1 MALEDEIKALTAA
14 LKENTAALNA
24 SMQVRAEALTIAKA
38 TVASAAEKPAAE
50 TKAAA
55 AEKPADKPKAAAAE
69 KPADKPKEEANPAPE
84 ATDAYAGLKELIA
97 GYLGVE
103 RQEERKARQDKVIA
117 LLNHEKIKKPGL
129 PADAKPNTTNIAP
142 ESIELFKKQM
152 SLLKEKGDLTT
163 PASDTL
169 V

>member
-24 SMQVRAEALTIAKA
+24 SMQVRTEALTIAKA

-50 TKAAA
+50 TKAA
-55 AEKPADKPKAAAAE
+55 ETQAAAA
-69 KPADKPKEEANPAPE
+69 KKPAPE

-103 RQEERKARQDKVIA
+103 RPEERKARQEKVIA

-129 PADAKPNTTNIAP
+129 PADAKPDTTNIAP

-163 PASDTL
+163 PASDAL

>member
-24 SMQVRAEALTIAKA
+24 SMQVRTEALTIAKA
-38 TVASAAEKPAAE
+38 TVVSAAE

-55 AEKPADKPKAAAAE
+55 AEKPADKPKE
-69 KPADKPKEEANPAPE
+69 KAKPAPE

-103 RQEERKARQDKVIA
+103 RPEERKARQEKVIA

-129 PADAKPNTTNIAP
+129 PADAKPDTTNIAP

-163 PASDTL
+163 PASDAL

>member
-38 TVASAAEKPAAE
+38 TVASVAEKPSAE

-55 AEKPADKPKAAAAE
+55 AKK
-69 KPADKPKEEANPAPE
+69 PAPE

-103 RQEERKARQDKVIA
+103 RPEERKARQEKVIA

-129 PADAKPNTTNIAP
+129 PADAKPDTTNIAP

-163 PASDTL
+163 PASDAL

>member
-38 TVASAAEKPAAE
+38 TVASAAEKP
-50 TKAAA
+50 
-55 AEKPADKPKAAAAE
+55 
-69 KPADKPKEEANPAPE
+69 KEDAKPAPE
-84 ATDAYAGLKELIA
+84 ATDTYAGLKELIA

-103 RQEERKARQDKVIA
+103 RPEERKARQEKVIA

-129 PADAKPNTTNIAP
+129 PADAKPDTTNIAP

-163 PASDTL
+163 PASDAL

>member
-1 MALEDEIKALTAA
+1 MPLEDEIKALTAA

-24 SMQVRAEALTIAKA
+24 SIQVRAEALTIAKA

-55 AEKPADKPKAAAAE
+55 AEKP
-69 KPADKPKEEANPAPE
+69 KENAKPAPE

-103 RQEERKARQDKVIA
+103 RPEERKARQEKVIA

-129 PADAKPNTTNIAP
+129 PADAKPDTTNIAP
-142 ESIELFKKQM
+142 ESIEIFKKQM

-163 PASDTL
+163 PESDAL
-169 V
+169 F

>member
-24 SMQVRAEALTIAKA
+24 SMQVRTEALTIAKA

-55 AEKPADKPKAAAAE
+55 AEKL
-69 KPADKPKEEANPAPE
+69 APE

-103 RQEERKARQDKVIA
+103 RPEERKARQEKVIA

-129 PADAKPNTTNIAP
+129 PADAKPDTTNIAP

-163 PASDTL
+163 PASDAL

>member
-38 TVASAAEKPAAE
+38 SVAS
-50 TKAAA
+50 
-55 AEKPADKPKAAAAE
+55 
-69 KPADKPKEEANPAPE
+69 ADKPKEEAKPAPE

-103 RQEERKARQDKVIA
+103 RPEERKARQEKVIA

-129 PADAKPNTTNIAP
+129 PADAKPDTTNIAP

-163 PASDTL
+163 PASDAL

>member
-24 SMQVRAEALTIAKA
+24 SMQGRTEARTIAKA

-55 AEKPADKPKAAAAE
+55 AKAAAA
-69 KPADKPKEEANPAPE
+69 KATVDKPKEEANPAPE

-103 RQEERKARQDKVIA
+103 RPEERKARQEKVIA

-129 PADAKPNTTNIAP
+129 PADAKPDTTNIAP

-163 PASDTL
+163 PASDAL

>member
-24 SMQVRAEALTIAKA
+24 SMQVRVEALTIAKA

-55 AEKPADKPKAAAAE
+55 A
-69 KPADKPKEEANPAPE
+69 DKPKEDAKPAPE

-103 RQEERKARQDKVIA
+103 RPEERKARQEKVIA

-129 PADAKPNTTNIAP
+129 PADAKPDTTNIAP
-142 ESIELFKKQM
+142 ESIEIFKKQM
-152 SLLKEKGDLTT
+152 SLLEEKGDLTT
-163 PASDTL
+163 PESDAL
-169 V
+169 F

>member
-38 TVASAAEKPAAE
+38 SVASAEK
-50 TKAAA
+50 
-55 AEKPADKPKAAAAE
+55 
-69 KPADKPKEEANPAPE
+69 PAPE

-103 RQEERKARQDKVIA
+103 RPEERKARQEKVIA

-129 PADAKPNTTNIAP
+129 PADAKPDTTNIAP
-142 ESIELFKKQM
+142 EAIELFKKQM

-163 PASDTL
+163 PASDAL

>member
-38 TVASAAEKPAAE
+38 SVASAEKPAAE

-55 AEKPADKPKAAAAE
+55 AEKPADKPKEEA
-69 KPADKPKEEANPAPE
+69 KPAAE

-103 RQEERKARQDKVIA
+103 RPEERKARQEKVIA

-129 PADAKPNTTNIAP
+129 PADAKPDTTNIAP

-163 PASDTL
+163 PASDAL

>member
-55 AEKPADKPKAAAAE
+55 AEKP
-69 KPADKPKEEANPAPE
+69 KEDAKPAPE

-103 RQEERKARQDKVIA
+103 RPEERKARQEKVIA

-129 PADAKPNTTNIAP
+129 PADAKPDTTNIAP

-163 PASDTL
+163 PESDAL
-169 V
+169 F

>member
-24 SMQVRAEALTIAKA
+24 SMQVRTEALTIAKA
-38 TVASAAEKPAAE
+38 TVASAAE

-55 AEKPADKPKAAAAE
+55 AEN
-69 KPADKPKEEANPAPE
+69 PADKPKEEANPAPE

-103 RQEERKARQDKVIA
+103 RPEERKARQEKVIA

-129 PADAKPNTTNIAP
+129 PADAKPDTTNIAP

-163 PASDTL
+163 PASDDL
-169 V
+169 F

>member
-55 AEKPADKPKAAAAE
+55 AEKP
-69 KPADKPKEEANPAPE
+69 KEDAKPAPE

-103 RQEERKARQDKVIA
+103 RPEERKARQEKVIA

-129 PADAKPNTTNIAP
+129 PADAKPDTTNIAP
-142 ESIELFKKQM
+142 ESIEIFKKQM

-163 PASDTL
+163 PESDAL
-169 V
+169 F

>member
-38 TVASAAEKPAAE
+38 TVAGAAEKPAAE

-55 AEKPADKPKAAAAE
+55 AKKPADK
-69 KPADKPKEEANPAPE
+69 PAPE

-103 RQEERKARQDKVIA
+103 RPEERKARQEKVIA

-129 PADAKPNTTNIAP
+129 PADAKPDTTNIAP

-163 PASDTL
+163 PASDAL

>member
-55 AEKPADKPKAAAAE
+55 AE
-69 KPADKPKEEANPAPE
+69 

-103 RQEERKARQDKVIA
+103 RPEERKARQEKVIA

-129 PADAKPNTTNIAP
+129 PADAKPDTTNIAP

-163 PASDTL
+163 PASDAL

>member
-38 TVASAAEKPAAE
+38 TVASAAENPAAE

-55 AEKPADKPKAAAAE
+55 AK
-69 KPADKPKEEANPAPE
+69 KPKEDAKPAPE

-103 RQEERKARQDKVIA
+103 RPEERKARQEKVIA

-129 PADAKPNTTNIAP
+129 PADAKPDTTNIAP
-142 ESIELFKKQM
+142 ESIEIFKKQM

-163 PASDTL
+163 PESDAL
-169 V
+169 F

>member
-14 LKENTAALNA
+14 LKENTAELNA

-38 TVASAAEKPAAE
+38 SFGLS
-50 TKAAA
+50 
-55 AEKPADKPKAAAAE
+55 AAE
-69 KPADKPKEEANPAPE
+69 KPADKPKEEAKPAPE

-103 RQEERKARQDKVIA
+103 RPEERKARQEKVIA

-129 PADAKPNTTNIAP
+129 PADAKPDTTNIAP
-142 ESIELFKKQM
+142 EAIELFKKQM

-163 PASDTL
+163 PASDAL

>member
-38 TVASAAEKPAAE
+38 TVASAAETPAAE

-55 AEKPADKPKAAAAE
+55 AK
-69 KPADKPKEEANPAPE
+69 KPKEETKPAPE

-103 RQEERKARQDKVIA
+103 RPEERKARQEKVIA

-129 PADAKPNTTNIAP
+129 PADAKPDTTNIAP
-142 ESIELFKKQM
+142 ESIEIFKKQM

-163 PASDTL
+163 PASDAL
-169 V
+169 F

>member
-55 AEKPADKPKAAAAE
+55 AEKPADKP
-69 KPADKPKEEANPAPE
+69 APE

-103 RQEERKARQDKVIA
+103 RPEERKARQNKVVA

-129 PADAKPNTTNIAP
+129 PADAKPDTTNIAP
-142 ESIELFKKQM
+142 ESIELFKNQM

-163 PASDTL
+163 PASDSL

>member
-55 AEKPADKPKAAAAE
+55 AEKPADKPKE
-69 KPADKPKEEANPAPE
+69 E

-103 RQEERKARQDKVIA
+103 RPEERKARQEKVIA

-129 PADAKPNTTNIAP
+129 PADAKPDTTNIAP

-163 PASDTL
+163 PASDDAL
-169 V
+169 F

>member
-38 TVASAAEKPAAE
+38 TVASASE

-55 AEKPADKPKAAAAE
+55 ADKPAAKA
-69 KPADKPKEEANPAPE
+69 KEETKPAPE

-103 RQEERKARQDKVIA
+103 RPEERKARQDKVIA
-117 LLNHEKIKKPGL
+117 LLNHEKIKKSGL
-129 PADAKPNTTNIAP
+129 PADAKPDTTNIAP

-163 PASDTL
+163 PASDAL

>member
-38 TVASAAEKPAAE
+38 SVANAEK
-50 TKAAA
+50 
-55 AEKPADKPKAAAAE
+55 
-69 KPADKPKEEANPAPE
+69 PAPE

-103 RQEERKARQDKVIA
+103 RPEERKARQEKVIA

-129 PADAKPNTTNIAP
+129 PADAKPDTTNIAP

-163 PASDTL
+163 PASDAL

>member
-14 LKENTAALNA
+14 LKETTAALNA

-55 AEKPADKPKAAAAE
+55 AVKS
-69 KPADKPKEEANPAPE
+69 KEDAKPAPE
-84 ATDAYAGLKELIA
+84 ATDAYTGLKELIA

-103 RQEERKARQDKVIA
+103 RPEERKARQEKVIA

-129 PADAKPNTTNIAP
+129 PADAKPDTTNIAP

-163 PASDTL
+163 PASDAL

>member
-38 TVASAAEKPAAE
+38 TVASAAEKPA
-50 TKAAA
+50 
-55 AEKPADKPKAAAAE
+55 
-69 KPADKPKEEANPAPE
+69 DKPKEEANPAPE

-103 RQEERKARQDKVIA
+103 RPEERKARQEKVIA

-129 PADAKPNTTNIAP
+129 PADAKPDTTNVAP

-163 PASDTL
+163 PASDAL

>member
-55 AEKPADKPKAAAAE
+55 AEKPADKPKE
-69 KPADKPKEEANPAPE
+69 E

-103 RQEERKARQDKVIA
+103 RPEERKARQEKVIA

-129 PADAKPNTTNIAP
+129 PADAKPDTTNIAP
-142 ESIELFKKQM
+142 ESIELFKNQM

-163 PASDTL
+163 PASDAL

>member
-38 TVASAAEKPAAE
+38 TVASAAE
-50 TKAAA
+50 T
-55 AEKPADKPKAAAAE
+55 KAAAAE
-69 KPADKPKEEANPAPE
+69 KPADKPKEEAKPAPE

-103 RQEERKARQDKVIA
+103 RPEERKARQEKVIA

-129 PADAKPNTTNIAP
+129 PADAKPDTTNIAP
-142 ESIELFKKQM
+142 ESIELFQKQM

-163 PASDTL
+163 TASDAL

>member
-55 AEKPADKPKAAAAE
+55 AEKPADKPKE
-69 KPADKPKEEANPAPE
+69 E

-103 RQEERKARQDKVIA
+103 RPEERKARQEKVIA

-129 PADAKPNTTNIAP
+129 PADAKPDTTNIAP

-163 PASDTL
+163 PASDAL

>member
-55 AEKPADKPKAAAAE
+55 AEKPADKS
-69 KPADKPKEEANPAPE
+69 KEEAKPAPE

-103 RQEERKARQDKVIA
+103 RPEERMARQEKVIA

-129 PADAKPNTTNIAP
+129 PADAKPDTTNIAP

-163 PASDTL
+163 PESEAL
-169 V
+169 F

>member
-24 SMQVRAEALTIAKA
+24 SMQVRTEALTIAKA

-55 AEKPADKPKAAAAE
+55 AEKPA
-69 KPADKPKEEANPAPE
+69 PE

-103 RQEERKARQDKVIA
+103 RPEERKARQEKVIA

-129 PADAKPNTTNIAP
+129 PADAKPDTTNIAP

-163 PASDTL
+163 PASDAL

>member
-24 SMQVRAEALTIAKA
+24 SMQVRTEALTIAKA
-38 TVASAAEKPAAE
+38 TVAKATVASA
-50 TKAAA
+50 
-55 AEKPADKPKAAAAE
+55 
-69 KPADKPKEEANPAPE
+69 ADKPKEEANPASE

-103 RQEERKARQDKVIA
+103 RPEERKARQEKVIA

-129 PADAKPNTTNIAP
+129 PADAKPDTTNIAP

-163 PASDTL
+163 PASDAL

>member
-55 AEKPADKPKAAAAE
+55 AEKPA
-69 KPADKPKEEANPAPE
+69 PE

-103 RQEERKARQDKVIA
+103 RPEERKARQEKVIA

-129 PADAKPNTTNIAP
+129 PADAKPDTTNIAP

-163 PASDTL
+163 PASDAL

>member
-55 AEKPADKPKAAAAE
+55 AEKP
-69 KPADKPKEEANPAPE
+69 KEDAKPAPE

-103 RQEERKARQDKVIA
+103 RPEERKARQEKVIA

-129 PADAKPNTTNIAP
+129 PADAKPDTTNIAP
-142 ESIELFKKQM
+142 ESIEIFKKQM

-163 PASDTL
+163 PASDAL
-169 V
+169 F

>member
-24 SMQVRAEALTIAKA
+24 SMQVRTEALTIAKA
-38 TVASAAEKPAAE
+38 TVASAAE
-50 TKAAA
+50 T
-55 AEKPADKPKAAAAE
+55 KAAAAE

-103 RQEERKARQDKVIA
+103 RPEERKARQEKVIA

-129 PADAKPNTTNIAP
+129 PADAKPDTTNIAP

-163 PASDTL
+163 PASDDL
-169 V
+169 F

>member
-38 TVASAAEKPAAE
+38 TVASAAETPAAE

-55 AEKPADKPKAAAAE
+55 AEKP
-69 KPADKPKEEANPAPE
+69 KEDAKPAPE

-103 RQEERKARQDKVIA
+103 RPEERKARQEKVIA

-129 PADAKPNTTNIAP
+129 PADAKPDTTNIAP

-163 PASDTL
+163 PESDAL
-169 V
+169 F

>member
-1 MALEDEIKALTAA
+1 MALEDEIKALTVA

-38 TVASAAEKPAAE
+38 TVTSAAEKPAAEKPAAE

-55 AEKPADKPKAAAAE
+55 AEKPADKPKEDA
-69 KPADKPKEEANPAPE
+69 KPAPE

-103 RQEERKARQDKVIA
+103 RPEERKARQEKVIA

-129 PADAKPNTTNIAP
+129 PADAKPATTNIAP

-163 PASDTL
+163 PASDAL